1 MTTQSGSFFDKET
14 AAIWALIDSHSED
27 ELRAPIRDDGW
38 TAFQILS
45 HMAISSRGILSLAKA
60 QYRARKAGQEFGG
73 AGPGFDIHRWNEEQV
88 AAWSDHSLE
97 QVRTEWTE
105 TGRQFHAFSS
115 SLSAEDLELPVR
127 FADGT
132 PLTLGE
138 LLGVITF
145 HLRTHRQEL
154 SRGLAGELVKPIEH

>member
-1 MTTQSGSFFDKET
+1 MTTQSGSFFDKES
-14 AAIWALIDSHSED
+14 AAIWALIDSHSEA

-60 QYRARKAGQEFGG
+60 QYRARQAGQEFSG
-73 AGPGFDIHRWNEEQV
+73 AGTGFDIHRWNEEQV
-88 AAWSDHSLE
+88 EAWVDHSLD
-97 QVRTEWTE
+97 QVRAEWTE
-105 TGRQFHAFSS
+105 TGRQFHAFVA
-115 SLSAEDLELPVR
+115 SLAADDQQLPVR

-132 PLTLGE
+132 PMTLGE

-154 SRGLAGELVKPIEH
+154 ARGLAGELVKPIEH